1 MLGIKLIFDV
11 KDKDQLDNLPNILSF
26 CFVFYVSWN
35 IAGFYIATTNI
46 KAWT

>member
-26 CFVFYVSWN
+26 FIFYVSWN